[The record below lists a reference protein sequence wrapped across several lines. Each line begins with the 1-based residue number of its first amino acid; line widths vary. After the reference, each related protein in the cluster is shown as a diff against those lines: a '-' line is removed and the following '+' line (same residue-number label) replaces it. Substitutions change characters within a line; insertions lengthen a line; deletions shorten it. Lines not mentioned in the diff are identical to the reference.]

1 MKFYIGSSFKNIDN
15 VRYLRDKLKEM
26 GLTHTYDWTQ
36 NQRALTVNQLREIG
50 QSEKAAV
57 IESDFVV
64 ILLPAGKGSHIELG
78 MALGQNKK
86 VYLHSSTGEIENFE
100 TTSTFYHLPEVESCK
115 GTLDDLTEVIKSQ
128 LLI

>member
-15 VRYLRDKLKEM
+15 VRYLSDKLKEI
-26 GLTHTYDWTQ
+26 GLIHTYDWTQ
-36 NQRALTVNQLREIG
+36 NQRASTVNQLREIG

-64 ILLPAGKGSHIELG
+64 TLLPAGKGSHIELG

-86 VYLHSSTGEIENFE
+86 VYLHSPNGEIDNFE
-100 TTSTFYHLPEVESCK
+100 TTSTFYHLPEVENCK
-115 GTLDDLTEVIKSQ
+115 GNLDDLIEMIKSQ
-128 LLI
+128 LLR